1 MGAKLC
7 VGYFSETNSLDK
19 KGEKMMLVRCQA
31 NVWGTGAMTDESCD
45 KKRLIAEPV
54 QLTTFPDK
62 NIKLFGD
69 YGDYCWVKKFAG
81 YIVYQE
87 IFAAD
92 CADATNDNSSIRGKY
107 QWTYNPD
114 SGLVTSIGSVK
125 QKASKPFCLTAND
138 LSRPYKQNLKINR
151 CDENDPLQQLDYVDG
166 RLHFRAEPRLC
177 VSIIVDELEELGE
190 AQLVAQDCYPGFV
203 GLLSNNVQ

>member
-1 MGAKLC
+1 MFQQRMVTKICDDQDENQVFVYKGGRLHLAANSAKLC
-7 VGYFSETNSLDK
+7 VGYFSETNTLDT

-87 IFAAD
+87 IFVAD

-107 QWTYNPD
+107 QWTYNP
-114 SGLVTSIGSVK
+114 
-125 QKASKPFCLTAND
+125 
-138 LSRPYKQNLKINR
+138 
-151 CDENDPLQQLDYVDG
+151 
-166 RLHFRAEPRLC
+166 
-177 VSIIVDELEELGE
+177 
-190 AQLVAQDCYPGFV
+190 
-203 GLLSNNVQ
+203 